1 MVAKIFQKQFIGAL
15 GQGSISNSAF
25 NVATVC
31 LTWYV
36 FTYTGSATY
45 VGLVAIVETLATLL
59 VSLPVGTLVDRHNK
73 AVLLMASGLMGF
85 LAFLFITVFSL
96 LFRFDLL
103 VILSLV
109 GLWGA
114 GREVSRSTAFS
125 IIPDLVEP
133 WMLSRANGMFR
144 ALSSSIGSISNAA
157 AGFIILILGVSA
169 GFAFSSGAYLASSVV
184 AALLI
189 LPYIGKK
196 GWKSISGSKERRSM
210 LSELSEGFTW
220 LVKRRGFFLL
230 TICATFFNFFMDM
243 TYAFLVVYVVDGV
256 HAASIVFGFALAA
269 LAAGDVIGSLIPGRV
284 DLLKHTGKMNV
295 LFFGVMTGFAIL
307 IAGLFPS
314 PYVAVI
320 SPFILGISVGIG
332 VNLWLTSAHNL
343 VPGEMRGRYFALDG
357 VLSSITPVGIA
368 AGALVI
374 SLVGIIDDFIISG
387 ILLLITGLIFSLM
400 KSLWNLDGRVPP
412 KVTELV

>member
-1 MVAKIFQKQFIGAL
+1 MVTRMLQKQFIGAL

-36 FTYTGSATY
+36 FTFTGSATY

-59 VSLPVGTLVDRHNK
+59 VSLPVGTMVDRHNK
-73 AVLLMASGLMGF
+73 AVLLIISGLIGF
-85 LAFLFITVFSL
+85 FAFLSITVASLIFS
-96 LFRFDLL
+96 FDLF

-109 GLWGA
+109 AFWGV
-114 GREVSRSTAFS
+114 GREISRSAALS

-133 WMLSRANGMFR
+133 WMLSRANGLFR
-144 ALSSSIGSISNAA
+144 AINSSLGSISNAA
-157 AGFIILILGVSA
+157 AGIIILILGVSA
-169 GFAFSSGAYLASSVV
+169 GFAYSSGAYLASSAV
-184 AALLI
+184 AAILI
-189 LPYIGKK
+189 LPFLSKK
-196 GWKSISGSKERRSM
+196 SKQSKPATREKGSMISD
-210 LSELSEGFTW
+210 LSEGFTW

-243 TYAFLVVYVVDGV
+243 TYAFLVVYVVNGV
-256 HAASIVFGFALAA
+256 HATSIVFGFALAA
-269 LAAGDVIGSLIPGRV
+269 LAAGDVIGSLIPGRI
-284 DLLKHTGKMNV
+284 DLLKHTGKINV

-332 VNLWLTSAHNL
+332 VNLWLTTAHNL
-343 VPGEMRGRYFALDG
+343 VPSEMRGRYFALDG
-357 VLSSITPVGIA
+357 VLSSITPAGIA
-368 AGALVI
+368 AGAVVI
-374 SLVGIIDDFIISG
+374 SFVGIINDFIISG
-387 ILLLITGLIFSLM
+387 IMLLITGLIFSLM
-400 KSLWNLDGRVPP
+400 KSLWSLDGRIPP